1 MTLSEIPAP
10 KSGPMSEKTPSPK
23 LSPPRRRGREIAFA
37 ALLLLA
43 FLAGASGLAAA
54 TGWDEVMRHLRELT
68 LLQGA
73 ILLALSLVNYVGRG
87 LRWHLFTGALGIG
100 TGALQDIRHFLGG
113 FAMTVTPGRVG
124 ELIRL
129 RWLRRET
136 GWAYT
141 RTAPLVLADRASD
154 LAAMGLL
161 LALAIALTAGGIAGA
176 VPVVGIAL
184 AAAYVATHPRLLAW
198 CVTRAH
204 ALVGRWERLF
214 ARIRQAARSLGLF
227 SQPRV
232 LVPAITLGLAG
243 WFAEGL
249 ALHLLLVW
257 MGADIG
263 LWTAVAIFTFATL
276 AGGLTGAP
284 GGIGGAEAAM
294 IALLQLQGVPLEV
307 SIPATALIRLTTLW
321 FAILIGLLVLP
332 MAERSAARGA
342 FA

>member
-1 MTLSEIPAP
+1 MTLREIPAP
-10 KSGPMSEKTPSPK
+10 MSAKMPPHAPSA
-23 LSPPRRRGREIAFA
+23 SRRRGRELAFA
-37 ALLLLA
+37 LGLLLV
-43 FLAGASGLAAA
+43 FLAGVAGLAAA

-68 LLQGA
+68 LLQA
-73 ILLALSLVNYVGRG
+73 ALLLALSLVNYLGRG
-87 LRWHLFTGALGIG
+87 MRWHLFTRALGLG

-113 FAMTVTPGRVG
+113 FAMTVTPGRLG

-161 LALAIALTAGGIAGA
+161 LAFALALSAGGIAGA
-176 VPVVGIAL
+176 IPVVLIAL
-184 AAAYVATHPRLLAW
+184 AGAYIATHPRLLAW

-204 ALVGRWERLF
+204 RLIGRWGRIF
-214 ARIRQAARSLGLF
+214 ARIRQAARSLEHF
-227 SQPRV
+227 ADPRV
-232 LVPAITLGLAG
+232 LLPAITLGMIG
-243 WFAEGL
+243 WFAEGY
-249 ALHLLLVW
+249 ALHLLLTW

-263 LWTAVAIFTFATL
+263 LWTAVAIFTFSTI

-321 FAILIGLLVLP
+321 FAILIGLVVLP
-332 MAERSAARGA
+332 IAERSAARGSYA
-342 FA
+342 